1 MSIICLFF
9 ILVILC
15 SRRIKLHL
23 FLIFS
28 TIKNSSFRLVNMQIK
43 IQLAFVFP
51 QIFFI
56 FQEDL
61 FDLLLNFRA
70 NLVFHI
76 TKISRSRSRKWRS
89 GQKPTNLIFR
99 FMKTL
104 IWVAKMGNYR
114 VIGVFP
120 GLICFTNN
128 GSHHWNSGIFGI
140 VKVQSSK
147 AAIKGTKIVY
157 LI

>member
-28 TIKNSSFRLVNMQIK
+28 TKKNPSFRLVNMQIK
-43 IQLAFVFP
+43 IQVAFAFP
-51 QIFFI
+51 QIFFS
-56 FQEDL
+56 QEDL
-61 FDLLLNFRA
+61 LVLNFRA

-114 VIGVFP
+114 VIGLFP

-147 AAIKGTKIVY
+147 AAIKGTKIVH

>member
-28 TIKNSSFRLVNMQIK
+28 TKKNPSFTLVNMQIK
-43 IQLAFVFP
+43 IQVAFDFP
-51 QIFFI
+51 QIFFS
-56 FQEDL
+56 QEDL
-61 FDLLLNFRA
+61 LVLNFRA

-99 FMKTL
+99 FMKT
-104 IWVAKMGNYR
+104 R

-128 GSHHWNSGIFGI
+128 GLHHWNSGIFGI

-147 AAIKGTKIVY
+147 AAIKGTKIVH

>member
-15 SRRIKLHL
+15 SRSIKLHL

-28 TIKNSSFRLVNMQIK
+28 TKKNPSFRLVNMQIK
-43 IQLAFVFP
+43 IQVAFDFP
-51 QIFFI
+51 QIFFS
-56 FQEDL
+56 QEDL
-61 FDLLLNFRA
+61 LVLNFRA

-128 GSHHWNSGIFGI
+128 GSHH
-140 VKVQSSK
+140 
-147 AAIKGTKIVY
+147 
-157 LI
+157 

>member
-28 TIKNSSFRLVNMQIK
+28 TKKNPSFTLVNMQIK
-43 IQLAFVFP
+43 IQVAFDFP
-51 QIFFI
+51 QIFFS
-56 FQEDL
+56 QEDL
-61 FDLLLNFRA
+61 LVLNFRA

-99 FMKTL
+99 FMKT
-104 IWVAKMGNYR
+104 R

-147 AAIKGTKIVY
+147 AAIKGTKIVH

>member
-9 ILVILC
+9 ILIILC

-23 FLIFS
+23 SLIFS
-28 TIKNSSFRLVNMQIK
+28 TIKNRSFGLVNMQIK
-43 IQLAFVFP
+43 IQVAFDFP
-51 QIFFI
+51 QIFFS
-56 FQEDL
+56 QEDL
-61 FDLLLNFRA
+61 LVLNFRA

-76 TKISRSRSRKWRS
+76 TKISRSRSRKARS

-128 GSHHWNSGIFGI
+128 GLHHWNSGIFGI
-140 VKVQSSK
+140 VKIQSSK

>member
-28 TIKNSSFRLVNMQIK
+28 TKKNPSFRLVNMQIK
-43 IQLAFVFP
+43 IQVAFDFP
-51 QIFFI
+51 QIFFS
-56 FQEDL
+56 QEDL
-61 FDLLLNFRA
+61 LVLNFRV

-99 FMKTL
+99 FMKT
-104 IWVAKMGNYR
+104 R

-147 AAIKGTKIVY
+147 AAIKGTKIVH

>member
-28 TIKNSSFRLVNMQIK
+28 TKKNPSFRLVNMQIK
-43 IQLAFVFP
+43 IQVAFDFP
-51 QIFFI
+51 QIFFS
-56 FQEDL
+56 QEDL
-61 FDLLLNFRA
+61 LVLNFRA

-99 FMKTL
+99 FMKT
-104 IWVAKMGNYR
+104 R

-147 AAIKGTKIVY
+147 AAIKGTKIVH

>member
-9 ILVILC
+9 ILIILC

-23 FLIFS
+23 SLIFS
-28 TIKNSSFRLVNMQIK
+28 TIKNPSFRLVNMQIK
-43 IQLAFVFP
+43 IQVAFVFP
-51 QIFFI
+51 QIFF

-61 FDLLLNFRA
+61 LVLNFRA

-76 TKISRSRSRKWRS
+76 TKISRSRSRKARS

-128 GSHHWNSGIFGI
+128 GLHH
-140 VKVQSSK
+140 
-147 AAIKGTKIVY
+147 
-157 LI
+157 